1 MCFFCSE
8 VLANSQPSLLF
19 FRVQF
24 QIKQKKLE
32 GVLLYESGENTV
44 HGRNPAPLEHV
55 QNPVNNGR
63 FPISSGFSP
72 RISSTNHFWCLQNGP
87 SRGFDP
93 EKKKKKHRGF
103 GRGPYDLGDLRI
115 QGLDMSHLDLDAKLL
130 WENAMFRNCNEK
142 DIQPGISGVIFLKIF
157 QYLINRTKSTSPLVD
172 VEAPRA
178 RIFRY
183 LPNTNDPC
191 YFTVPHGCMWRILA
205 SHSMVYE
212 KWRAQMMWC
221 NLFHTSG
228 TPDNGDIPLN

>member
-1 MCFFCSE
+1 M
-8 VLANSQPSLLF
+8 V
-19 FRVQF
+19 
-24 QIKQKKLE
+24 
-32 GVLLYESGENTV
+32 
-44 HGRNPAPLEHV
+44 
-55 QNPVNNGR
+55 
-63 FPISSGFSP
+63 FSP
-72 RISSTNHFWCLQNGP
+72 DFERTIFDVSQNGP
-87 SRGFDP
+87 NRGFDP
-93 EKKKKKHRGF
+93 KKKTKTRGF
-103 GRGPYDLGDLRI
+103 GRGPYDLRDLRI
-115 QGLDMSHLDLDAKLL
+115 QGLDMSHLDLDAKTF
-130 WENAMFRNCNEK
+130 MGKRNFSK
-142 DIQPGISGVIFLKIF
+142 LQPKRISSQEFPEWYFLKIF